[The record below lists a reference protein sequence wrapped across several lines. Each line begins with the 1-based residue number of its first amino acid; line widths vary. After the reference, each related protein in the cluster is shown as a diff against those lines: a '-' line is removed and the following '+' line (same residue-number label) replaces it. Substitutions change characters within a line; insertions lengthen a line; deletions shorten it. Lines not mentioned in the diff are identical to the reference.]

1 MYRYI
6 ERKIHKSIYTCAHV
20 CMLVRVRVRARA
32 CVCKD
37 QTLKAALLA
46 WIPHTI
52 LAIALPGHSPDGFGR
67 NTIHIHLVVDA
78 QRHVQIFKHF
88 LSTAKRR
95 KTQTVGNPSVDGC
108 PSAQGT
114 MEALEAFE
122 TCYGMA
128 SPVCCYNG
136 RGSDDGYSTCWWWL
150 FLFLQKV
157 V

>member
-1 MYRYI
+1 MC
-6 ERKIHKSIYTCAHV
+6 TCVYA
-20 CMLVRVRVRARA
+20 CACSCSCS
-32 CVCKD
+32 CVCLQGSDTQSCFVGVDSTYHPRHRSPRPLSGRIRAKH
-37 QTLKAALLA
+37 
-46 WIPHTI
+46 HT
-52 LAIALPGHSPDGFGR
+52 HTSGR
-67 NTIHIHLVVDA
+67 GRSKTCLMSC
-78 QRHVQIFKHF
+78 HVQIFKHF